1 MVRSWNWPAHDRL
14 SDGVVGHSGQHQ
26 RRDEHVGLI
35 ERFQKQD
42 FSVVVRIVVVD
53 REETLSRRWRRRR
66 SRDWSPC
73 GRFRLQYGDEQGDC
87 VRRQRR
93 LEPNVCECQIFSSPS
108 GTYLLSMS
116 LSFVRYLGVEQ
127 MLHFF
132 RNLIC
137 VNLFLSLR
145 ILISFYFANV
155 HCLYQSIHGRQLRFS
170 FIICLPWNKLLAAVF
185 FTSHDCPL
193 FVQGKNFSLY
203 IRRYDVLFHIDT
215 KQALMNRIA

>member
-1 MVRSWNWPAHDRL
+1 
-14 SDGVVGHSGQHQ
+14 
-26 RRDEHVGLI
+26 
-35 ERFQKQD
+35 
-42 FSVVVRIVVVD
+42 
-53 REETLSRRWRRRR
+53 
-66 SRDWSPC
+66 
-73 GRFRLQYGDEQGDC
+73 
-87 VRRQRR
+87 
-93 LEPNVCECQIFSSPS
+93 
-108 GTYLLSMS
+108 
-116 LSFVRYLGVEQ
+116 

-170 FIICLPWNKLLAAVF
+170 FIICLSWNKLLAAVF

-215 KQALMNRIA
+215 KQALMNRIHSLACFIIVAISKQHFNCPTFKSFGRHQTACARCLLKQKPFILVPANKE